1 MPLSD
6 SNRRKTIYLRDGR
19 LALQRD
25 EIPLLSTEI
34 SFELLGDW
42 IFQLAIPAGCSQHLL
57 HTWQRMIHEP
67 TYSQTG
73 TSYQG
78 NDSRP
83 STYSQASDPQYYTSY
98 MYGGND
104 YAQGQQPHSLA
115 GARVAFVG
123 NNERGERRVVYL
135 EGIREMQITID
146 SFQLDHAVVCFRCH
160 ANCGLDAILYI
171 NDGCDV
177 AS

>member
-1 MPLSD
+1 MPLPD
-6 SNRRKTIYLRDGR
+6 PNRRRTIYLRDGR

-25 EIPLLSTEI
+25 EIPLLSNEI
-34 SFELLGDW
+34 VFELLGDW

-67 TYSQTG
+67 THTQTG
-73 TSYQG
+73 NSYQ
-78 NDSRP
+78 SYASKS
-83 STYSQASDPQYYTSY
+83 STYSQACDPQHYTSD

-104 YAQGQQPHSLA
+104 YGQGEQSHSLA
-115 GARVAFVG
+115 GAHVALVG

-146 SFQLDHAVVCFRCH
+146 SFQLDQAILCFRCQ
-160 ANCGLDAILYI
+160 AICGLDAILYI